1 MGNSCESDLPL
12 MHLGGLQLCIRREV
26 YLNEPVPQPAHAR
39 YLETD
44 TRDNISLQP
53 EEKAMV
59 LAVRLL
65 DGLGLK
71 LYGSDRAPL

>member
-1 MGNSCESDLPL
+1 MGTVRVICLSCTSVVC
-12 MHLGGLQLCIRREV
+12 QLCIRREV

-44 TRDNISLQP
+44 NRDSISLQP

-71 LYGSDRAPL
+71 RYGSDRTPL